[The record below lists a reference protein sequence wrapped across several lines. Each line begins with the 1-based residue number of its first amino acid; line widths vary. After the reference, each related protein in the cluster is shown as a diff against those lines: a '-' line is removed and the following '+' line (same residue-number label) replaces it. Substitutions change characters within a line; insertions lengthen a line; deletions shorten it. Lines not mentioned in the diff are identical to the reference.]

1 MLVGMPPSA
10 GLANNLESRI
20 CLRGIVDGDQEP
32 DSRPWSEACR
42 YGNELNRSSWKP
54 FLRDTSWMTV
64 VGINTGICLIP
75 AT

>member
-1 MLVGMPPSA
+1 MLVGIPSSA
-10 GLANNLESRI
+10 RSVNNVESRI
-20 CLRGIVDGDQEP
+20 CLRRIVDGDQEP

-42 YGNELNRSSWKP
+42 CGDELNRSSWKP
-54 FLRDTSWMTV
+54 LSRDTSWMTV